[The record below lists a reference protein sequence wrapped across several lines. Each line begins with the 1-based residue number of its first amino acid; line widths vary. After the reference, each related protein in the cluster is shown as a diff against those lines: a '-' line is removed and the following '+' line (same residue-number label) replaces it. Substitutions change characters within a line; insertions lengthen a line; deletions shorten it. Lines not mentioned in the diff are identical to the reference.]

1 MAKAAELRSMSVDEL
16 ETKLST
22 SQAELFNLRFQ
33 IATSQLSDVA
43 RIRSLKR
50 EVARIRTLLR
60 EKDLGIAADGG
71 GQ

>member
-60 EKDLGIAADGG
+60 ERDLGIAADGG

>member
-1 MAKAAELRSMSVDEL
+1 MAKAAELRNMSEDEL
-16 ETKLST
+16 ESKLSA

-43 RIRSLKR
+43 RIRLLKR

-60 EKDLGIAADGG
+60 ERELGIAVDGG
-71 GQ
+71 RQ